1 VPFYLRVGKRM
12 PRRATEVAV
21 QFKQPPLMLFRESLT
36 QPEPN
41 LLAMRIQPDEG
52 ILLRFGAKVPGLG
65 LDVRSV
71 NMDFTYGSSFMTDA
85 PEAYETLLLDAMLGD
100 ASLFTRA
107 DEVEAAWGL
116 VAPLN
121 VTWAHWDAD
130 LAAGSKPKGGK
141 AGEGLVQPYPA
152 GTWGPD
158 AADRLM
164 ERDGRRWRRL

>member
-1 VPFYLRVGKRM
+1 
-12 PRRATEVAV
+12 
-21 QFKQPPLMLFRESLT
+21 
-36 QPEPN
+36 
-41 LLAMRIQPDEG
+41 
-52 ILLRFGAKVPGLG
+52 
-65 LDVRSV
+65 
-71 NMDFTYGSSFMTDA
+71 MDFTYGSSFLTDA

-121 VTWAHWDAD
+121 TTWAHWDAD
-130 LAAGSKPKGGK
+130 IAAAGSKPKGGK
-141 AGEGLVQPYPA
+141 AAEGLIQTYAA

-158 AADRLM
+158 AAERLM